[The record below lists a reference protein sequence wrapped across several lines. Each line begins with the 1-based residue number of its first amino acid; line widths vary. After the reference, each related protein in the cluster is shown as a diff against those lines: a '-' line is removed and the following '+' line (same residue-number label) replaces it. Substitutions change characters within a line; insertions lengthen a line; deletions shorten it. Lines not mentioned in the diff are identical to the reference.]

1 MSKLTSEGVSNDV
14 CFFRGRRVF
23 NIWKSVKTVFH
34 NIWQTLSLKGENVSP
49 QLSHILL
56 SKGRRKRFV
65 LEMWP
70 SLNWKENKRDISFS
84 DVVPIA
90 WADGAHQREAV
101 YSRRC
106 VLLPWTDP
114 SWRGQ
119 IDSQHLVKIQTDCV
133 YGCIL
138 YWEIMR
144 KKLSVCGLLTKPWL
158 SAEPSCTLLKAS
170 FKMFK
175 CSWNKTLLPPLSF
188 V

>member
-1 MSKLTSEGVSNDV
+1 MSKLTSEGVSKDV
-14 CFFRGRRVF
+14 CFFGGRRVF

-106 VLLPWTDP
+106 VLSPWTDP

-119 IDSQHLVKIQTDCV
+119 IDLHIVLRDYEEKALCLWAINKIMIVGRTE
-133 YGCIL
+133 L
-138 YWEIMR
+138 H
-144 KKLSVCGLLTKPWL
+144 SF
-158 SAEPSCTLLKAS
+158 KAS